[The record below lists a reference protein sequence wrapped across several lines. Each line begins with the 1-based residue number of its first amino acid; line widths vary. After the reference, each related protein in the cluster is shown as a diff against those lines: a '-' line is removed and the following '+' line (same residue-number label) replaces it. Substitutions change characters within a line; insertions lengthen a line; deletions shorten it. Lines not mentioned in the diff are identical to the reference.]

1 MYPTSSFEIQQVT
14 KESDGIGGY
23 NETWK
28 EFKAVEGYLDL
39 VTGTD
44 LNNTQNAITE
54 DSTHLLIIPDYL
66 PGITDKMRVVAEN
79 RTYDIDYVDDPV
91 GIHHHI
97 ELYLTFG
104 GYLDG

>member
-1 MYPTSSFEIQQVT
+1 MYPTSSFIIQRSE
-14 KESDGIGGY
+14 KLPDGIGGY
-23 NETWK
+23 TESWEN
-28 EFKAVEGYLDL
+28 FKTVEGYLDL
-39 VTGTD
+39 VNGTD

-54 DSTHLLIIPDYL
+54 DSMHLLIIPDYL
-66 PGITDKMRVVAEN
+66 YGITDKMRVVAEN
-79 RTYDIDYVDDPV
+79 RTYDINYVDDPV